1 MKKIGVL
8 LMVLVLFLSTACTD
22 DSIDDMAMI
31 YTETKCDNPWDA
43 LFSQE
48 NYFVEVR
55 SYLTDYGI
63 QVVSVGAEIYDE
75 NAGADCNECSCPTGR
90 NVVLLLPVRD
100 AKKAE
105 ELGFV
110 PK

>member
-1 MKKIGVL
+1 
-8 LMVLVLFLSTACTD
+8 MVLILFLSNACTHD
-22 DSIDDMAMI
+22 AIDDMTMI
-31 YTETKCDNPWDA
+31 FQETKCDNPWDA

-48 NYFVEVR
+48 NYFVAVR
-55 SYLTDYGI
+55 KYLTDYGI
-63 QVVSVGAEIYDE
+63 QVVFVGAEIYDE
-75 NAGADCNECSCPTGR
+75 NAGANCNDCSCPTGR
-90 NVVLLLPVRD
+90 NVVLQVPVRD